1 MNCLPGLKCENQYKG
16 KFDACYSCFLFCFF
30 PKQAD
35 YFLSSST
42 SCDILVLFTVHG
54 DKQDGVK
61 QKAFVEPYFK
71 DKER

>member
-1 MNCLPGLKCENQYKG
+1 MKINIKG
-16 KFDACYSCFLFCFF
+16 SLMHAIVVFLFCFF

>member
-1 MNCLPGLKCENQYKG
+1 MKINIKG
-16 KFDACYSCFLFCFF
+16 SLVHAIVVLFF

-35 YFLSSST
+35 YFSSSST